1 MSERKMN
8 ILVCLNE
15 SMAAGNAVALSKQHA
30 KAFDADVHVVT
41 SFTQRSDVKEK
52 DADKMLKADALLE
65 KIKQEFSDDGI
76 PCATRLI
83 VNENSPGEN
92 ILQYA
97 GNNTIDEIIIG
108 VEKTSKV
115 GKVVFGSTAQFVILG
130 ATCPV
135 VCIK

>member
-1 MSERKMN
+1 MSEKKMS
-8 ILVCLNE
+8 IMVCFNKSAE
-15 SMAAGNAVALSKQHA
+15 AENAVILSKQHA
-30 KAFDADVHVVT
+30 RAFDADVHIIT

-52 DADKMLKADALLE
+52 DADKMHRAESLLE
-65 KIKQEFSDDGI
+65 KVKQDILDDGI
-76 PCATRLI
+76 KCVTRLI
-83 VNENSPGEN
+83 VNDISPGEN

-97 GNNTIDEIIIG
+97 GNNAIDEIIIG

-135 VCIK
+135 VCVK